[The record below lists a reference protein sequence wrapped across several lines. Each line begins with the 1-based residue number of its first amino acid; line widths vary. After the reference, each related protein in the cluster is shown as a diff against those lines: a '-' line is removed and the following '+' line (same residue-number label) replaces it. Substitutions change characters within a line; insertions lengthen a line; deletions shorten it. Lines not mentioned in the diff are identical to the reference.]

1 MTDPRRHAPATE
13 RNRDPIV
20 AVLRDIL
27 PPMGTVLEVA
37 SGSGEHAIHFA
48 AAFPALR
55 WQPSDPDPGAI
66 ASIRAWAEAAPLPNL
81 NPPLLLD
88 ASAPAWPIDRADAL
102 LCINM
107 VHISPWEAT
116 VGLLT
121 QSAKLLP
128 VGGPLVLYGPYFRQG
143 VETAPSNMAFDESL
157 RSRDPRW
164 GLRDVDAVL
173 ELARSH
179 GLELE
184 RIVEMP
190 ANNLSVV
197 MRRADS
203 GPN

>member
-1 MTDPRRHAPATE
+1 MTHARRHAPATE

-27 PPMGTVLEVA
+27 PPTGTVLEVA
-37 SGSGEHAIHFA
+37 SGTGEHAIHFA

-66 ASIRAWAEAAPLPNL
+66 ASIRAWAEAARLPNL

-116 VGLLT
+116 VGLLEH
-121 QSAKLLP
+121 SAKLLP
-128 VGGPLVLYGPYFRQG
+128 EGGPLVLYGPYFQQG
-143 VETAPSNMAFDESL
+143 VETAPSNVAFDESL

-173 ELARSH
+173 ALARSH

-184 RIVEMP
+184 RIVDMP
-190 ANNLSVV
+190 ANNLSLV
-197 MRRADS
+197 MRRADP
-203 GPN
+203 GPG